1 MASYAFGGEP
11 FSPGVLGLEFAR
23 PIPVHA
29 QRPGA
34 LMAVEAVRRAG
45 RAKRSAGEITTDVG
59 RPAYEPY
66 EKPEIE
72 TVVTKKGKRKRVPT
86 GRMLAVDPVPSAAR
100 AFLKLAE
107 AHGFEV
113 NLIELRDRCT
123 VEGIDR
129 ARGVAFRA
137 YWVRGRTNGGTWHE
151 RRERYEIVRDDR
163 PVGVA
168 ALTKTG
174 LKGKRAAG
182 VGTTRLALV
191 ASRLGTAHTITELTR
206 KVTDHG
212 N

>member
-66 EKPEIE
+66 D
-72 TVVTKKGKRKRVPT
+72 R
-86 GRMLAVDPVPSAAR
+86 DPVPSAAR

-129 ARGVAFRA
+129 ASGVAFRA

-163 PVGVA
+163 PVGIDK
-168 ALTKTG
+168 LKKTG

-191 ASRLGTAHTITELTR
+191 ASRLGTAHTITELTT
-206 KVTDHG
+206 KVGNHG
-212 N
+212 NE